1 MVFGDNLKTTIL
13 KTIEAFGKSASSMAE
28 GAQKKLSEMNLEVR
42 RRELTDRI
50 TGIVMELYHSGTE
63 LPESLTAVL
72 DEING
77 IDAQL
82 AEMRAEKTAAQP
94 EETEEEEEE
103 SLETAEEVSE
113 TVAVAEEMT
122 EETETAAE
130 ESEASDNT

>member
-1 MVFGDNLKTTIL
+1 MVFGDNLKTTLL
-13 KTIEAFGKSASSMAE
+13 KTIEAFGKSASSLAA

-50 TGIVMELYHSGTE
+50 TGIAIELYHNGTE

-82 AEMRAEKTAAQP
+82 AEMRAEKAAAQT
-94 EETEEEEEE
+94 EETGEE
-103 SLETAEEVSE
+103 SAETAEEVSE
-113 TVAVAEEMT
+113 SVA
-122 EETETAAE
+122 AAE
-130 ESEASDNT
+130 EIAEEID